1 VAVPS
6 KVLVRL
12 GDADPTEVRARRDD
26 HRTGNHRS
34 PALLRG
40 RVARAGRLTQG
51 TVARP
56 RPLHN
61 RRPRPNAFPRSRRRW
76 TVGSLPERETMASLS
91 AGVVAARGRRWVD
104 RFCYWRTGRQGSPI
118 SPRRCPRRSTR
129 LARLCSSG
137 GEPSEPRRRERRAG
151 GLPTGFRTEASH
163 AKPDDWQRIRR
174 RGE

>member
-12 GDADPTEVRARRDD
+12 GNADPTEVRARRDD

-40 RVARAGRLTQG
+40 RVARAGRLAQG

-61 RRPRPNAFPRSRRRW
+61 RRRRPNAFPRSRRRW
-76 TVGSLPERETMASLS
+76 TAAGDHRVPGQPAWSRLEAAAGWIGSGTGAPVAKAPRFLLA
-91 AGVVAARGRRWVD
+91 AARDARRE
-104 RFCYWRTGRQGSPI
+104 C
-118 SPRRCPRRSTR
+118 
-129 LARLCSSG
+129 LAFVRVE
-137 GEPSEPRRRERRAG
+137 GEPPEPRRRERRAG
-151 GLPTGFRTEASH
+151 GLPTGLRTEASH

-174 RGE
+174 QGE